1 VQTVYFRVHQL
12 GLRIVQQ
19 STQHPLQG
27 RRFDDVDV
35 CGQVHGLTVA
45 VATGRRAMKSANAPL
60 GCSATARASGLGSIS
75 VIAGTGCRGCTG
87 A

>member
-35 CGQVHGLTVA
+35 CGSGSWFDR
-45 VATGRRAMKSANAPL
+45 GRRDGP
-60 GCSATARASGLGSIS
+60 ARDEERERAAGL
-75 VIAGTGCRGCTG
+75 
-87 A
+87 